1 MSLVRSMKNA
11 LAPVNRIPPDIFVT
25 IPDYWENEDRAE
37 EYLITTTHVC
47 RGWRKLLVSRPWLW
61 TQLDCTHAEKTRAYV
76 ERSKPFPLDVCIRE
90 DEETSFPSSTFSLII
105 PHLNRLGRL
114 SLFGSS
120 DDLVDIINRQLHRPA
135 PALEELKI
143 SFAGA
148 PRLIEGTIF
157 DGDLTSLRE
166 LRLSGVITNLPWM
179 NLPNLTTFYF
189 RNVPSDKI
197 TVTQLLDFFDRAP
210 HLSNIVLWEVSPAI
224 CDTPLGRVVTLSHLK
239 SLQISATPVHSSV
252 MKHLSIPSGAVLILD
267 FDFDDEPSP
276 LPIWFP
282 KPFDRLENILP
293 ITSIN
298 LLCDS
303 APSLRLN
310 GPNGG
315 VYIYEN
321 WTGAVSFL
329 PLLHWRILRSLNHF
343 PLSSTERLTIGTYRT
358 TDEFIVYETLRH
370 MDALRTLTL
379 TDCLNAHF
387 VSALNPRKN
396 ASKTLLCP
404 ALEEVIL
411 YIKKREELC
420 LKRLLAMAKER
431 DSKGARLST
440 IRIISTE
447 GFASAKEVFKLR
459 DHVTRV
465 KYRLDD
471 VVPAWDDDPD
481 GIPDFEGDR
490 DW

>member
-1 MSLVRSMKNA
+1 MKNN
-11 LAPVNRIPPDIFVT
+11 LAPVNRIPPEVFST
-25 IPDYWENEDRAE
+25 IPDYWADEDAADE
-37 EYLITTTHVC
+37 HLIAATHVC
-47 RGWRKLLVSRPWLW
+47 RGWRNLFISRPSLW
-61 TQLDCTHAEKTRAYV
+61 TRLDCGHVKKTQIYL
-76 ERSKPFPLDVCIRE
+76 ERSKSSPLDVCLRE
-90 DEETSFPSSTFSLII
+90 DEDDPFFNEAFPLTI
-105 PHLNRLGRL
+105 PHLSRLRSL
-114 SLFGSS
+114 SLFGPSR
-120 DDLVDIINRQLHRPA
+120 DLVEIINQRLLCPA
-135 PALEELKI
+135 PSLEELKMR
-143 SFAGA
+143 FTGT
-148 PRLIEGTIF
+148 PRPIEDTVFG
-157 DGDLTSLRE
+157 GDLLSLRE
-166 LRLSGVITNLPWM
+166 LRLSAVLTNLPWA

-189 RNVPSDKI
+189 RNVPSDEVS
-197 TVTQLLDFFDRAP
+197 VTRLLDFFERAP
-210 HLSNIVLWEVSPAI
+210 CLSDIVLWEVSPAI

-411 YIKKREELC
+411 YIKKREELG